1 MRPFR
6 VKLKSMTIK
15 LLVFDLDD
23 TLYPSSS
30 GIWSLIRERIDL
42 FMISKLGY
50 THESVHSAR
59 ENFFREFGTT
69 LRGLESAHHI
79 DPIEYLKFVHDI
91 PIKDYLTPNVQLIAM
106 LNKIQQRKTIFT
118 NGDRWHA
125 KRVTDALRISEH
137 FEEII
142 DILDVDPYCKP
153 MKQSF
158 FIAMEKLNVSKSKNI
173 LLIDDNLRNVQM
185 AEKLGFQTVWVTENG
200 YEKKNGIKQII
211 KVEDL
216 LNTYPEIDLNKVI

>member
-1 MRPFR
+1 MD
-6 VKLKSMTIK
+6 VD
-15 LLVFDLDD
+15 LLLFDLDD

-50 THESVHSAR
+50 TRENVLSAR

-69 LRGLESAHHI
+69 LRGLESVHHI

-91 PIKDYLTPNVQLIAM
+91 PINEYLLPNLQLDIM
-106 LNKIQQRKTIFT
+106 LSNIPQKKVIFT
-118 NGDRWHA
+118 NSDRWHS
-125 KRVTDALRISEH
+125 KRVTDALMISDH
-137 FEEII
+137 FNEII
-142 DILDVDPYCKP
+142 DIQDVSPYCKP
-153 MKQSF
+153 MIESF
-158 FIAMEKLNVSKSKNI
+158 HIAMEKLNVSNSQNI

-185 AEKLGFQTVWVTENG
+185 AEKLGLQAVWVTENG
-200 YEKKNGIKQII
+200 DFQKNEIKLIR

-216 LNTYPEIDLNKVI
+216 LNIYPEISSGKAI